1 MMILSFKNF
10 LIEVN
15 MQKNDKSKNKKC
27 EPKTSTKVEFA
38 STKTFLQETA
48 ISIKKNKKAFK
59 VLAE

>member
-1 MMILSFKNF
+1 MKKD
-10 LIEVN
+10 V
-15 MQKNDKSKNKKC
+15 KSQNKKC
-27 EPKTSTKVEFA
+27 EQKTSTKVEFA